1 MGSSFSFGLPV
12 LAGVPVV
19 DSCVIKFTPRIWRL
33 NRNPSKKVTNHRGV
47 SGKLRKPARSKT

>member
-33 NRNPSKKVTNHRGV
+33 NRNPSRKVTNYRGV
-47 SGKLRKPARSKT
+47 SGKSSNPARLKT